1 MEDLTVH
8 VPTLHMLSEDLTA
21 EEVREQLENVMDP
34 ELDVNI
40 VDLGLIREITVK
52 EDEVHVLMTLTT
64 PGCPLHGVFDEL
76 VRREAGN
83 LEGLEEHEIEV
94 ELTFEPRWSP
104 EEMSDEARDELGY
117 LPGMPGF

>member
-1 MEDLTVH
+1 MVEEKVDAETVKK
-8 VPTLHMLSEDLTA
+8 
-21 EEVREQLENVMDP
+21 QLRNVMDP
-34 ELDVNI
+34 ELDINI

-83 LEGLEEHEIEV
+83 VEGLKETEVEV

-104 EEMSDEARDELGY
+104 EEMTDEARNELGH
-117 LPGMPGF
+117 LPGMSGF

>member
-1 MEDLTVH
+1 MVDESVT
-8 VPTLHMLSEDLTA
+8 SERL
-21 EEVREQLENVMDP
+21 REQLENVMDP

-52 EDEVHVLMTLTT
+52 DEEVHVLMTLTT

-83 LEGLEEHEIEV
+83 LDGLEENEVEV

-104 EEMSDEARDELGY
+104 EEMSDEARDELGH
-117 LPGMPGF
+117 LPGMSGF